1 MGEFRMPSL
10 GADMDEG
17 TLVEWLVAPGD
28 AVHRGDIV
36 AVVDTAKSAIEI
48 EVFEDG
54 VVEELLVP
62 TGTTVPVGTAIA
74 RLGGARRHPPTTRKM
89 KEAMASPAHTI
100 WTSAASLRVA
110 STDRPPP
117 GAREGRRPVAR
128 PRQRPGR
135 HRDPRRRR
143 GSGRTGRRTVAAP
156 TPHNVEVH
164 RPHGAGERHTFGGG
178 GTRARV
184 AVRAGG
190 GRPSSVSTSAR

>member
-62 TGTTVPVGTAIA
+62 IGTTVPVGTAIA
-74 RLGGARRHPPTTRKM
+74 RLAGD
-89 KEAMASPAHTI
+89 
-100 WTSAASLRVA
+100 AAI
-110 STDRPPP
+110 
-117 GAREGRRPVAR
+117 
-128 PRQRPGR
+128 PR
-135 HRDPRRRR
+135 
-143 GSGRTGRRTVAAP
+143 
-156 TPHNVEVH
+156 N
-164 RPHGAGERHTFGGG
+164 
-178 GTRARV
+178 V
-184 AVRAGG
+184 AVEGGQGGQGVTQLTQSGEAEPRA
-190 GRPSSVSTSAR
+190 A